1 MDSERFLR
9 QNVIISV
16 DEQRR
21 LKDTNVVIIGCG
33 GLGSQLITDLVCAGI
48 GGFVLVDPDIVSES
62 NLNRQF
68 IHFGNI
74 GKKKVD
80 SAEEWILNADPDC
93 RVEKHACV
101 LDADNALSLVSEG
114 DIIADCLDNIAS
126 RRILAEACRKAGR
139 TLVHAGVEGRYG
151 QVMTFLP
158 DAPIRLEDILGKEYV
173 PDHVSFA
180 PAVSMMGALQA
191 DELICVLLG
200 RSDPGTLFSLDLESR
215 TLERRSLSF
224 R

>member
-1 MDSERFLR
+1 M
-9 QNVIISV
+9 ISAE
-16 DEQRR
+16 EQCK
-21 LKDTNVVIIGCG
+21 LKGSTVVIVGCG
-33 GLGSQLITDLVCAGI
+33 GLGSQLIADLVCAGV
-48 GGFVLVDPDIVSES
+48 GGYVLVDPDTVSES

-68 IHFGNI
+68 IHFGKS
-74 GKKKVD
+74 GRRKVD

-93 RVEKHACV
+93 RVEKHACA

-180 PAVSMMGALQA
+180 PAVSMVGAVQA

-215 TLERRSLSF
+215 TLEKHSF
-224 R
+224 PR